1 MNKLHPQFFRSH
13 MGVKSDT
20 PKYLPA
26 GFKVSNGPFG
36 GVGGTRAAAAGFSPL
51 APGRAAKE
59 DLDPSHMI
67 M

>member
-1 MNKLHPQFFRSH
+1 